1 MTTFFAVRD
10 EIAEKLEEISD
21 FRKIYTP
28 LNSVNV
34 TEMSQ
39 VTPSAHVNFVRIDL
53 KDSKGNSK
61 LNQIGQQWSVTVACR
76 NAQSQLNDGGA
87 VADEAGAL
95 TEKVIQLLAGW
106 KPSSSRIPLRFLS
119 VRDGYSSSFA
129 YITII
134 FESEKFI

>member
-10 EIAEKLEEISD
+10 EIAEKLGEIPEL
-21 FRKIYTP
+21 RKIYTP

-76 NAQSQLNDGGA
+76 NAQSQLNDSSA

>member
-10 EIAEKLEEISD
+10 EIAEKLGEIPEL
-21 FRKIYTP
+21 RKIYTP
-28 LNSVNV
+28 LNSVSV
-34 TEMSQ
+34 TEISQ

-61 LNQIGQQWSVTVACR
+61 LNQIGQQWAVSIACR

-95 TEKVIQLLAGW
+95 TEKVIQLLSGW
-106 KPSSSRIPLRFLS
+106 KPLSSRIPLRFLS
-119 VRDGYSSSFA
+119 VRDGYSSGFA

>member
-1 MTTFFAVRD
+1 MTFFAVRD
-10 EIAEKLEEISD
+10 EIAEKLKEISD

-28 LNSVNV
+28 LNSVSV

-61 LNQIGQQWSVTVACR
+61 LNQIGQQWAVSIACR

-95 TEKVIQLLAGW
+95 AEKVIQLLAGW

-119 VRDGYSSSFA
+119 VRDGYSPGFA

>member
-10 EIAEKLEEISD
+10 EIAEKLKEIPE
-21 FRKIYTP
+21 FKQIYTP
-28 LNSVNV
+28 QNSTNI

-39 VTPSAHVNFVRIDL
+39 LTPSAHVNFVRIDL

-61 LNQIGQQWSVTVACR
+61 LNQIGQQWAVSVACR
-76 NAQSQLNDGGA
+76 NAQSQLNDGRA

-95 TEKVIQLLAGW
+95 TEKVIRLLAGW
-106 KPSSSRIPLRFLS
+106 QPVASRIPLRFLS

>member
-1 MTTFFAVRD
+1 MMTFFAVRD
-10 EIAEKLEEISD
+10 EIAEKLKEISD

-28 LNSVNV
+28 LNSVSV

-61 LNQIGQQWSVTVACR
+61 LNQIGQQWAVSIACR
-76 NAQSQLNDGGA
+76 NAQSQLNDGRA

-95 TEKVIQLLAGW
+95 AEKVIQLLAGW
-106 KPSSSRIPLRFLS
+106 KPTASRIPLQLLS

>member
-10 EIAEKLEEISD
+10 EIAEKLKEISD

-53 KDSKGNSK
+53 KDSKGNGK
-61 LNQIGQQWSVTVACR
+61 MNQIGQQWAVSIACR
-76 NAQSQLNDGGA
+76 NAQSQLNDGRA

-95 TEKVIQLLAGW
+95 TEKVIRLLAGW
-106 KPSSSRIPLRFLS
+106 QPVASRIPLQLLS

>member
-1 MTTFFAVRD
+1 MSTFFAVRD
-10 EIAEKLEEISD
+10 EIAEKLKEIPELL
-21 FRKIYTP
+21 KIYTP
-28 LNSVNV
+28 LNSVSV

-39 VTPSAHVNFVRIDL
+39 VTPSAHVNFVRID
-53 KDSKGNSK
+53 KKASAGRGSI
-61 LNQIGQQWSVTVACR
+61 NQIGQQWSVTVACR
-76 NAQSQLNDGGA
+76 NAQSQLNDGSA

>member
-1 MTTFFAVRD
+1 MTFFAVRD
-10 EIAEKLEEISD
+10 EIAEKLKEISD

-28 LNSVNV
+28 LNSVSV

-76 NAQSQLNDGGA
+76 NAQSQMTDGRA
-87 VADEAGAL
+87 VSDEAGLL
-95 TEKVIQLLAGW
+95 TEKVIQLLSGW
-106 KPSSSRIPLRFLS
+106 QPQASRTALEMIS
-119 VRDGYSSSFA
+119 VRDGYSPGFA

-134 FESEKFI
+134 FESQKFI

>member
-10 EIAEKLEEISD
+10 EIAEKLKEIPE
-21 FRKIYTP
+21 FKQIYTP
-28 LNSVNV
+28 QNSTNI

-39 VTPSAHVNFVRIDL
+39 LAPSAHVNFVRIDL

-61 LNQIGQQWSVTVACR
+61 LNQIGQQWAVSVACR
-76 NAQSQLNDGGA
+76 NAQSQLNDGRA

-95 TEKVIQLLAGW
+95 TEKVIRLLAGW
-106 KPSSSRIPLRFLS
+106 QPVASRIPLRFLS

>member
-1 MTTFFAVRD
+1 MTFFAVRD
-10 EIAEKLEEISD
+10 EIAEKLKEISD

-28 LNSVNV
+28 LNSVSV

-61 LNQIGQQWSVTVACR
+61 LNQIGQQWAVSIACR

>member
-1 MTTFFAVRD
+1 MTFFAVRD
-10 EIAEKLEEISD
+10 EIAEKLKEISD

-28 LNSVNV
+28 LNSVSV

-61 LNQIGQQWSVTVACR
+61 LNQIGQQWAITVACR
-76 NAQSQLNDGGA
+76 NAQSQMTDGRA
-87 VADEAGAL
+87 VSDEAGLL

-106 KPSSSRIPLRFLS
+106 QPVASRIPLRFLS

>member
-10 EIAEKLEEISD
+10 EIAEKLGEIPEL
-21 FRKIYTP
+21 RKIYTP

-76 NAQSQLNDGGA
+76 NAQSQLNDGSS

>member
-1 MTTFFAVRD
+1 MTFFAVRD
-10 EIAEKLEEISD
+10 EIAEKLKEISD

-28 LNSVNV
+28 LNSVSV

-39 VTPSAHVNFVRIDL
+39 DTPSAHVNFVRIDL
-53 KDSKGNSK
+53 KDSKGSSK
-61 LNQIGQQWSVTVACR
+61 LNQIGQQWAVSIACR

-95 TEKVIQLLAGW
+95 AEKVIQLLSGW

-119 VRDGYSSSFA
+119 VRDGYSPGFA